1 MNHELDTHVPRRR
14 SLKVSPLGLVVAA
27 SLSVLAL
34 VGGIVVSDVL
44 NGLSEES
51 ASTSKSESTPPEADS
66 TDEETSADEAIAE
79 EASVDEAIAE
89 ETSADEAVVPE
100 ETSPVAPEKAP
111 VPGPAQVS
119 HTVPSLQGQTVAAAL
134 ETLRVGSPGV
144 SYRLVDQQHMPV
156 EAVDNFSVKSTSPD
170 AGATLAPGQALTI
183 VVGP

>member
-1 MNHELDTHVPRRR
+1 MNNEPGTHTPRRKP
-14 SLKVSPLGLVVAA
+14 LKVSPLGLAVAA

-51 ASTSKSESTPPEADS
+51 ASTSESESTPPEADS
-66 TDEETSADEAIAE
+66 IDEETP
-79 EASVDEAIAE
+79 
-89 ETSADEAVVPE
+89 ADEAVVPE